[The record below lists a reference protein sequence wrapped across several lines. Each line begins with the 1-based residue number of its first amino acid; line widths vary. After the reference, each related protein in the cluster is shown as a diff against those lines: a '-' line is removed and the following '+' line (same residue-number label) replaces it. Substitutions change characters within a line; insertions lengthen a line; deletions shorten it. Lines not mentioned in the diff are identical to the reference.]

1 MRKTFVFIISLL
13 FILINGTTIKGQD
26 SVQFGDSVIIPL
38 KIRIGIEVAGPVI
51 YFTDKNILNV
61 EGHLSTDINE
71 KISIYLGGGYS
82 NYKYS
87 PYNYSF
93 LSSGFFAKA
102 GVDFNLMKPKKSKGR
117 YWTGIGIHYG
127 LSSYTSEI
135 PYFKHDNYWGSA
147 SSSVGQSRSLGHFI
161 EASPGFRAEIFKY
174 MTIGWSLTLKKLISS
189 GTSQDLKPLYLPG
202 YGAGAKSVSTG
213 INYYLIFTI
222 PYKKIKV
229 IIKPEPVEE
238 PVE

>member
-1 MRKTFVFIISLL
+1 
-13 FILINGTTIKGQD
+13 
-26 SVQFGDSVIIPL
+26 
-38 KIRIGIEVAGPVI
+38 
-51 YFTDKNILNV
+51 
-61 EGHLSTDINE
+61 
-71 KISIYLGGGYS
+71 
-82 NYKYS
+82 
-87 PYNYSF
+87 
-93 LSSGFFAKA
+93 
-102 GVDFNLMKPKKSKGR
+102 
-117 YWTGIGIHYG
+117 
-127 LSSYTSEI
+127 
-135 PYFKHDNYWGSA
+135 
-147 SSSVGQSRSLGHFI
+147 
-161 EASPGFRAEIFKY
+161 